1 MMTQIY
7 DLAYE
12 VDEQGDVQLE
22 QDAGCGEVARVTL
35 HPIHVRLL
43 AEEAG
48 IMTPSSNLESDRTIA
63 RLCRQLRVL
72 HGRISQL
79 DDWLGLAA
87 ARGHEDLDMETAY
100 SSATWDLASEWVR
113 DLPHVPRDESGL
125 VDGNGPESGAVS
137 GTNAPVIGGIAASGR
152 APKSKEARS

>member
-22 QDAGCGEVARVTL
+22 QDAGCGEVSRVTL

-48 IMTPSSNLESDRTIA
+48 LMAPSSSVEADRTIA
-63 RLCRQLRVL
+63 RLCRQMRVL

-100 SSATWDLASEWVR
+100 SLATWDIASEWVR
-113 DLPHVPRDESGL
+113 DLPDGPRGESAAIG
-125 VDGNGPESGAVS
+125 GNGPENGTAS
-137 GTNAPVIGGIAASGR
+137 GTNDPEFGVVAASGR
-152 APKSKEARS
+152 APKLKEART